1 MIDGWNPGDDAGG
14 RVLNQL
20 EFMDE
25 LVGKTKEK
33 GVAIVQAGCGQ
44 GVEQDGSGV
53 GSKGWA
59 ETVDVA

>member
-1 MIDGWNPGDDAGG
+1 MIDGWDPGDEAGG

-33 GVAIVQAGCGQ
+33 GVAVVQTGCDQ
-44 GVEQDGSGV
+44 GVDQNGSRV
-53 GSKGWA
+53 GSKEWA
-59 ETVDVA
+59 EMVDVA